1 MAGPPHRPT
10 PPDVTI
16 SVSPVG
22 SRADRRAFVDLVW
35 RLYADDPAWVPPLRS
50 EVHALI
56 GGAKTNPWFRHGRA
70 TFFLARRQGRVV
82 GRISAQVCDLV
93 QAREPGLGQW
103 GFFECEEDPQV
114 AAALIDAAESWL
126 RQQGMTQAEGP
137 ISLSIWDEPGLLVS
151 GFETPPTV
159 MMGHHRPWYGALI
172 EGAGYTGV
180 KDLHAWDV
188 PVAHGFPEIV
198 NRIVAAGER
207 NPRIRVRPVDLARF
221 DREAALILE
230 ILNEAWASNW
240 GFVPLTDAEVA
251 HVGRKLKPIVIANQV
266 RIAEYDGVPQAFM
279 ISLPDVNQLIRDL
292 DGRLFPFGWA
302 RLLWRLR
309 NPQVDWFRVPL
320 MGVRPALH
328 GSRTASL
335 LAFMMIEHIRR
346 DAVSNHGARMA
357 EIGWIL
363 EDNLPMVSIA
373 QAIGATIRKTYRI
386 YRRALG

>member
-1 MAGPPHRPT
+1 MTLA
-10 PPDVTI
+10 VT
-16 SVSPVG
+16 PVG

-35 RLYADDPAWVPPLRS
+35 RLYADDPAWVPPLKS

-56 GGAKTNPWFRHGRA
+56 GGARTNPWFLHGRA
-70 TFFLARRQGRVV
+70 AFFLARRDGRVV

-103 GFFECEEDPQV
+103 GFLECEDDAEV
-114 AAALIDAAESWL
+114 ASALIAAAEAWLKAE
-126 RQQGMTQAEGP
+126 GMMRAEGP
-137 ISLSIWDEPGLLVS
+137 MSLSIWDEPGLLVS
-151 GFETPPTV
+151 GFDTPPTV
-159 MMGHHRPWYGALI
+159 MMGHHRPCYARFI
-172 EGAGYTGV
+172 EAAGYAGV
-180 KDLHAWDV
+180 KDLHAWEV

-207 NPRIRVRPVDLARF
+207 NPRIRIRPVDLAHF

-230 ILNEAWASNW
+230 ILNEAWAANW

-251 HVGRKLKPIVIANQV
+251 HVGRKLKPIVLANQV
-266 RIAEYDGVPQAFM
+266 RIAEHEGVPQAFM
-279 ISLPDVNQLIRDL
+279 ISLPDVNQLTRDL

-302 RLLWRLR
+302 KLLWRLR

-320 MGVRPALH
+320 MGVRPGLH
-328 GSRTASL
+328 GTRTASL

-346 DAVSNHGARMA
+346 DAVANHGARMA

-363 EDNLPMVSIA
+363 EDNGPMVSIA
-373 QAIGATIRKTYRI
+373 EAIGARIRKTYRI
-386 YRRALG
+386 YRRDLV